1 MKIFPAIDIKDKK
14 CVRLVKG
21 DFENKT
27 EYEMSPVEQASK
39 YKDCGFKNLHI
50 VDLDGALTGEI
61 VNLDIIQEIVKKFDL
76 KIEIGGGRVVQQGT
90 QVCVLNLGTRLEE
103 CKLAVEELKAKG
115 VSTTLIDARFAKP
128 LDEKLILKSAKEHEL
143 MITVE
148 EGSIGGFGSH
158 VKNLLAER
166 GVFDKGL
173 KFRSMTL
180 PDEFIEQDD
189 PKKMYDKAGLNSSQI
204 SKKIADILFQKETIR
219 VVKN

>member
-1 MKIFPAIDIKDKK
+1 MAASDEAE
-14 CVRLVKG
+14 LVKMINTSVDINDRPSAIRYPRG
-21 DFENKT
+21 T
-27 EYEMSPVEQASK
+27 GV
-39 YKDCGFKNLHI
+39 G
-50 VDLDGALTGEI
+50 VDLPSIDE
-61 VNLDIIQEIVKKFDL
+61 
-76 KIEIGGGRVVQQGT
+76 KIEIGKGRVVQQGT

-128 LDEKLILKSAKEHEL
+128 LDKELILKSAKEHEL

-180 PDEFIEQDD
+180 PDEFIEQD
-189 PKKMYDKAGLNSSQI
+189 LSLIHI
-204 SKKIADILFQKETIR
+204 SEPTR
-219 VVKN
+219 RS